1 MRDKFRSK
9 SVAADHSIQ
18 TMADA
23 DSSHVKITF
32 ALEQDEDGYP
42 PYAVENLWAIQRADG
57 YEVDNIPWY
66 AKGIACGDLVA
77 AKPDGDGPLAFE
89 RVLRRGGNS
98 TLRVWLSAAAVE
110 KCQQLRQAIEA
121 AGATSELNGTRF
133 LSVDVPPGAV
143 SAVWAY
149 LEDGENRGYWEFEV
163 GYLAE
168 LQP

>member
-1 MRDKFRSK
+1 
-9 SVAADHSIQ
+9 
-18 TMADA
+18 MADA

-42 PYAVENLWAIQRADG
+42 PYAVEKLWAIQRADG

-77 AKPDGDGPLAFE
+77 AKPDGDGRLAFE

-98 TLRVWLSAAAVE
+98 TLRVLLSAAAVE
-110 KCQQLRQAIEA
+110 KCRQLRQAIEA
-121 AGATSELNGTRF
+121 AAATSELSGTRL
-133 LSVDVPPGAV
+133 LSVDVPPAAI

-149 LEDGENRGYWEFEV
+149 LEYGEDRGHWEFEV
-163 GYLAE
+163 GHLAE

>member
-1 MRDKFRSK
+1 
-9 SVAADHSIQ
+9 
-18 TMADA
+18 MADA

-66 AKGIACGDLVA
+66 AKGIACGDFVA
-77 AKPDGDGPLAFE
+77 ANPDGDGRLTFE

-98 TLRVWLSAAAVE
+98 TLRVWLSAAAVDTVGN
-110 KCQQLRQAIEA
+110 LRQAIED

-133 LSVDVPPGAV
+133 LSIDVPA
-143 SAVWAY
+143 SAVPTVWAL
-149 LEDGENRGYWEFEV
+149 LEDGEKRGDWEFEV
-163 GYLAE
+163 GHLAE

>member
-1 MRDKFRSK
+1 
-9 SVAADHSIQ
+9 
-18 TMADA
+18 MADA
-23 DSSHVKITF
+23 DSSQVKITF

-57 YEVDNIPWY
+57 FEVDNIPWY

-77 AKPDGDGPLAFE
+77 AKPDGDGRLAFE

-121 AGATSELNGTRF
+121 AGATSELSGTRF

-168 LQP
+168 IQP